1 MLLLFTLYMKVRNP
15 EISVISD
22 VHLATYA
29 SKAKELVR
37 YLKSVRPKKLVLNGD
52 FIDSWRFSRNYF
64 PKSHLKVL
72 RQLIKMMEQGTKV
85 IYITGNH
92 DEIFRRFNNT
102 KMGNF
107 SIVNQLELEMNGQKI
122 WIIHGDIF
130 DLIIHQAKWLAKLGA
145 AAYGLISLL
154 NRFVNLLFKSLKAKE
169 IIIYKSLKDRIY
181 KDKTVLTKFE
191 TSIGEMAALKDYD
204 VVICG
209 HTHIP
214 VDKNITVKG
223 HTVRYI
229 NCGDW
234 VEHFT
239 AAEYSDDNWNL
250 YYFSNEPEDETFP
263 DELFIPDSKQVY
275 QSILEEFAITQLSCR

>member
-1 MLLLFTLYMKVRNP
+1 MEIRNL

-22 VHLATYA
+22 VHLATHA
-29 SKAKELVR
+29 SKAKELVK
-37 YLKSVRPKKLVLNGD
+37 YLKSIYPKKLVLNGD

-64 PKSHLKVL
+64 PKPHLKVL

-102 KMGNF
+102 KLGNF
-107 SIVNQLELEMNGQKI
+107 SIVNQLELVLDGKKT
-122 WIIHGDIF
+122 WIVHGDIF
-130 DLIIHQAKWLAKLGA
+130 DLIIHQAKWLAKIGA
-145 AAYGLISLL
+145 AAYGFITLL
-154 NRFVNLLFKSLKAKE
+154 NKIVNLLWKVFRQKE
-169 IIIYKSLKDRIY
+169 IIIYKSLKERIK
-181 KDKTVLTKFE
+181 KDKKVLTKFE
-191 TSIGEMAALKDYD
+191 QTIGEMGALKNYD

-214 VDKNITVKG
+214 VDKNITVRD

-234 VEHFT
+234 VEHFS
-239 AAEYSDDNWNL
+239 AAEYKKGKWELVFFQD
-250 YYFSNEPEDETFP
+250 EIEDEP
-263 DELFIPDSKQVY
+263 AIDELFIPDPKQVY
-275 QSILEEFAITQLSCR
+275 QSILEEFAITQLSLK

>member
-1 MLLLFTLYMKVRNP
+1 MEVRKP

-22 VHLATYA
+22 VHLATHA

-37 YLKSVRPKKLVLNGD
+37 YLKSIHPEKLILNGD

-64 PKSHLKVL
+64 PKSHLKVI
-72 RQLIKMMEQGTKV
+72 RQLIKMMEQGTEV
-85 IYITGNH
+85 VYITGNH

-102 KMGNF
+102 KLGKF
-107 SIVNQLELEMNGQKI
+107 SIVNQLELELKGNRI

-130 DLIIHQAKWLAKLGA
+130 DLIIHRAKWLAKLGA
-145 AAYGLISLL
+145 ATYGFITLL
-154 NRFVNLLFKSLKAKE
+154 NEAVNLPGKLLWRKE
-169 IIIYKSLKDRIY
+169 ILIYKSLKDRIL

-191 TSIGEMAALKDYD
+191 QSIGEMAALKKYD
-204 VVICG
+204 QVICG

-214 VDKNITVKG
+214 VDKKITIKE

-239 AAEYSDDNWNL
+239 AAEYQNGEWKL
-250 YYFSNEPEDETFP
+250 VYFRYEKEEEPVY

-275 QSILEEFAITQLSCR
+275 QSILEEFAITQLSFK

>member
-1 MLLLFTLYMKVRNP
+1 MEVRKM

-22 VHLATYA
+22 VHLATHA

-37 YLKSVRPKKLVLNGD
+37 YLKSIHPEKLILNGD

-64 PKSHLKVL
+64 PKPHLKVI
-72 RQLIKMMEQGTKV
+72 RQLIKMMEQGIQV

-102 KMGNF
+102 RLGNF
-107 SIVNQLELEMNGQKI
+107 SIVNQLELELNGEKN
-122 WIIHGDIF
+122 WIVHGDIF
-130 DLIIHQAKWLAKLGA
+130 DLIIHQARWLAKLGA
-145 AAYGLISLL
+145 AAYGFMSLL
-154 NRFVNLLFKSLKAKE
+154 NRMINLFRKIFRKKE
-169 IIIYKSLKDRIY
+169 IMIYKSLKDRIL
-181 KDKTVLTKFE
+181 KDRKVLTKFE
-191 TSIGEMAALKDYD
+191 QNIGELAALKNYD

-214 VDKNITVKG
+214 ADKIIETRE
-223 HTVRYI
+223 HSVRYI

-239 AAEYSDDNWNL
+239 AAEYDNGKWEL
-250 YYFSNEPEDETFP
+250 VYFQYEHEEEPAV
-263 DELFIPDSKQVY
+263 DELFIPDPKQVY
-275 QSILEEFAITQLSCR
+275 QSILEEFSITQLSFK